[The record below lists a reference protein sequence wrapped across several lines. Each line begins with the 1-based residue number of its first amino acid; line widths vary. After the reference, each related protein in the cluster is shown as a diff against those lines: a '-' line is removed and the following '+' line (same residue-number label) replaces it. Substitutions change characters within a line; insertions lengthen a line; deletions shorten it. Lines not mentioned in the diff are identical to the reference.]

1 MSDPVIE
8 LEIEDKAWLEA
19 LGDVQALVQTAANKA
34 LTAQRLGVND
44 AANLVILL
52 TCDDEMRAL
61 NAQFRG
67 QDKAT
72 NVLSF
77 PAAIGAQGHLGDLA
91 LAFGTCEREADEQG
105 KTLAD
110 HVQHLTVHGVL
121 HLIGYD
127 HDDDAEAEVME
138 ALERRLLA
146 DLGITDPYGF
156 KADGGPR
163 QDHDQF

>member
-1 MSDPVIE
+1 MSDPDLDI
-8 LEIEDKAWLEA
+8 EIEDPAWLEA
-19 LGDVQALVQTAANKA
+19 LSEVQVLVQIAAAKA
-34 LTAQRLGVND
+34 LSAQRLVEND
-44 AANLVILL
+44 ASNLVILL
-52 TCDDEMRAL
+52 TSDDEIQGL

-77 PAAIGAQGHLGDLA
+77 PAAVNPEGHLGDLA
-91 LAFGTCEREADEQG
+91 LAYETCVREAAEQG
-105 KTLAD
+105 KTLSD

-127 HDDDAEAEVME
+127 HDHDDEAEIME
-138 ALERRLLA
+138 ALERSLLA
-146 DLGITDPYGF
+146 ELGIADPYGF

-163 QDHDQF
+163 QDHG

>member
-1 MSDPVIE
+1 MSNPAID
-8 LEIEDKAWLEA
+8 LEIEDPAWLEA
-19 LGDVQALVQTAANKA
+19 LGDVQGLVHSAATKA
-34 LTAQRLGVND
+34 LSAQRLVEND
-44 AANLVILL
+44 ASNLVILL
-52 TCDDEMRAL
+52 TSNDEIQGL

-67 QDKAT
+67 LDCAT

-77 PAAIGAQGHLGDLA
+77 PAVVNPEGHLGDLA
-91 LAFGTCEREADEQG
+91 LAYETCAREACEQG

-146 DLGITDPYGF
+146 DLGIADPYGF

>member
-1 MSDPVIE
+1 MSNPAID
-8 LEIEDKAWLEA
+8 LEIEDPAWLEA
-19 LGDVQALVQTAANKA
+19 LGDVQGLVHSAATKA
-34 LTAQRLGVND
+34 LSAQRLVEND
-44 AANLVILL
+44 ASNLVILL
-52 TCDDEMRAL
+52 TSNDEIQGL

-67 QDKAT
+67 LDCAT
-72 NVLSF
+72 TVLSF
-77 PAAIGAQGHLGDLA
+77 PAVVNPEGHLGDLA
-91 LAFGTCEREADEQG
+91 LAYETCAREACEQG

-146 DLGITDPYGF
+146 DLGIADPYGF

>member
-1 MSDPVIE
+1 MSDLAID
-8 LEIEDKAWLEA
+8 LEIEDPAWLEA
-19 LGDVQALVQTAANKA
+19 LSDVKCLIEAAATKA
-34 LTAQRLGVND
+34 LSAKRLVDTN
-44 AANLVILL
+44 ASNLVILL
-52 TCDDEMRAL
+52 TSDDEMQGL

-77 PAAIGAQGHLGDLA
+77 PAAINPEGHLGDLA
-91 LAFGTCEREADEQG
+91 LAYETCAKEAKEQG

-127 HDDDAEAEVME
+127 HDHDDEAEIME
-138 ALERRLLA
+138 ALERSLLA
-146 DLGITDPYGF
+146 ELGIADPYGL

>member
-1 MSDPVIE
+1 MSDPAID
-8 LEIEDKAWLEA
+8 LEIEDPAWLEA
-19 LGDVQALVQTAANKA
+19 LGDVQGLVHTAATKA
-34 LTAQRLGVND
+34 LSAQRLVEND
-44 AANLVILL
+44 ASNLVILL
-52 TCDDEMRAL
+52 TSDDEIQGL

-67 QDKAT
+67 LDRAT

-77 PAAIGAQGHLGDLA
+77 PAVVNPGGHLGDLA
-91 LAFGTCEREADEQG
+91 LAYETCAREASEQG

-146 DLGITDPYGF
+146 DLGIADPYGF

>member
-1 MSDPVIE
+1 MSDPAIE
-8 LEIEDKAWLEA
+8 LEIEDPAWLEA
-19 LGDVQALVQTAANKA
+19 LGDVQGLVRSAATKA
-34 LTAQRLGVND
+34 LSAKRLVD
-44 AANLVILL
+44 SEASDLVVLL
-52 TCDDEMRAL
+52 TSDEEIQGL

-67 QDKAT
+67 QDRAT

-77 PAAIGAQGHLGDLA
+77 PAAISAEGHLGDLA
-91 LAFGTCEREADEQG
+91 LAFGTCAREADEQG

-146 DLGITDPYGF
+146 DLGIADPYGF

>member
-1 MSDPVIE
+1 MSDPAID
-8 LEIEDKAWLEA
+8 LEIEDPAWLEA
-19 LGDVQALVQTAANKA
+19 LGGVQGLVRAAASKA
-34 LTAQRLGVND
+34 LLANRLRD
-44 AANLVILL
+44 SEASNLVVLL
-52 TCDDEMRAL
+52 TSDGEVQGL
-61 NAQFRG
+61 NAQFRD
-67 QDKAT
+67 QDRAT

-77 PAAIGAQGHLGDLA
+77 PAVPNPEGHLGDLA
-91 LAFGTCEREADEQG
+91 LAYETCAREAAEQG

-146 DLGITDPYGF
+146 DLGIADPYGF

>member
-1 MSDPVIE
+1 MSDPAIE
-8 LEIEDKAWLEA
+8 LEIEDPAWLEA
-19 LGDVQALVQTAANKA
+19 LGDVQGLVQTAATKA
-34 LTAQRLGVND
+34 LLAQRLVDSD
-44 AANLVILL
+44 ASDLVVLL
-52 TCDDEMRAL
+52 TSDEEIQGL
-61 NAQFRG
+61 NAQFRC
-67 QDKAT
+67 QDRAT

-77 PAAIGAQGHLGDLA
+77 PAAISAKGHLGDLA
-91 LAFGTCEREADEQG
+91 LAFGTCAREAAEQG

-146 DLGITDPYGF
+146 DLGIADPYGF